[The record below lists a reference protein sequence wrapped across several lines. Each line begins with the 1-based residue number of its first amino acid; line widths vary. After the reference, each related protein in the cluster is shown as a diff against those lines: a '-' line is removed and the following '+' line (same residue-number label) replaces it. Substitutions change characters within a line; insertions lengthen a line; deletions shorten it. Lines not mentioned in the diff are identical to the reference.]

1 MLPQLQRHAKKMG
14 RNKEHTAI
22 AVSGCMRLSLRA
34 AEVCRPCDERRLG
47 DPVVAGEGVL
57 CCAPLLP
64 APAAARRLL
73 PHPAPHGGH
82 PSTCSRC
89 ACVTCNPGRLHEFWL

>member
-22 AVSGCMRLSLRA
+22 AASGCMRLSLRA
-34 AEVCRPCDERRLG
+34 AEVCRPCDEKHLG
-47 DPVVAGEGVL
+47 DPEVAGEGVL

-64 APAAARRLL
+64 APAAARCLL
-73 PHPAPHGGH
+73 PHPTSHGGH
-82 PSTCSRC
+82 PSTCSHC
-89 ACVTCNPGRLHEFWL
+89 ACVTCNLGRLHEL